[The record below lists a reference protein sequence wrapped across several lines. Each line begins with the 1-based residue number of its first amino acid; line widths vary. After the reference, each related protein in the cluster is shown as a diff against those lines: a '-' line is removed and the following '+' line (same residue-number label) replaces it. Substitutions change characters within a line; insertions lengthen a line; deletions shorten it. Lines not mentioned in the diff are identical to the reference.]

1 MITFESTILALAIL
15 TSIALL
21 LLLFN
26 TVRNAIIF
34 NHVHPTE
41 MKDPHVPFV
50 SVLIPARNEEDI
62 IEQCIRSI
70 CNQSYSQYEVIVLND
85 HSTDKTGEILHRL
98 SLEFPQLSIIDGG
111 VLPSHWI
118 GKPHACH
125 QLAMKAKGE
134 YVLFTDADTFHDRSS
149 IESLMKFA
157 VTNNI
162 DMLSA
167 VPKQELKL
175 FWEHVAVPFIHTLYL
190 TYLPHDLI
198 LKNPN
203 PQFAAANGQALL
215 FKRESY
221 QLIGGHTSVANSIA
235 EDIDL
240 AIRIKSFGMRLCHAS
255 ASEIISC
262 RMYRSSRDVF
272 TGFSKNAFATMH
284 FDMHK
289 LLFFV
294 SHLFITYVFPFIGLC
309 IGLLL
314 NNPLIILFNG
324 LSIILSMSLRFIIA
338 MYFGYPLWHSF
349 LHALTAST
357 FIVFAINSAL
367 WSKKKNGTEWKG
379 RTYSLSKQAK
389 PIIS

>member
-134 YVLFTDADTFHDRSS
+134 YVLFTDADTFHDSSS